1 MTHYKTDLITIE
13 PHIIVEAQAAG
24 LISLLRVS
32 RGKQLYFA
40 VQGDCTENSVLV
52 HLKDN
57 RYTVIN
63 RYILHRGKVVDLVDF
78 LYYFKISIQ
87 SQAGRDYLGIRT
99 GRDNHNRQSSLFL
112 HRVIVSLYLSGVYDE
127 SHQEHV
133 VHHKSATWDNRI
145 ERLQLLLKTEH
156 THLDSH
162 RRPLHVATL
171 ADMVYFAQIL
181 SLSEPYSFSSPQR
194 TKAKA

>member
-1 MTHYKTDLITIE
+1 MTTKTDLITIE

-24 LISLLRVS
+24 LLSLLRVS

-40 VQGDCTENSVLV
+40 ISGENTVLV
-52 HLKDN
+52 HLKDD

-63 RYILHRGKVVDLVDF
+63 RILLHRGKVVDLVDF

-87 SQAGRDYLGIRT
+87 SQAGRDYLSIRT
-99 GRDNHNRQSSLFL
+99 GRIMMGGTRSIFL
-112 HRVIVSLYLSGVYDE
+112 HRALVSIYLSGVYDG
-127 SHQEHV
+127 SYQEHV
-133 VHHKSATWDNRI
+133 VHHKAATWDNRI
-145 ERLQLLLKTEH
+145 ESLQLLPKARH

-171 ADMVYFAQIL
+171 ADMIYITQLL
-181 SLSEPYSFSSPQR
+181 SLSEPYTFSSPQR
-194 TKAKA
+194 TKAQA